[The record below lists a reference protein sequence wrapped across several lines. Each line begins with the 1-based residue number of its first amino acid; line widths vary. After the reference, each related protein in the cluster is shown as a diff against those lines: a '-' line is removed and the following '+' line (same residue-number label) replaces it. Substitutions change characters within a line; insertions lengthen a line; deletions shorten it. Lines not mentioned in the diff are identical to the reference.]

1 MITRESVLKALS
13 HVDDPDLKKDLVTLG
28 MIEDLVI
35 GDKISFTIV
44 LTTPACPMKD
54 MMVNACKT
62 AIRMMVDSEI
72 AVEVSTTS
80 RVRASIPM
88 SETLPGVKHVIA
100 VASGKGGVGK
110 STLSA
115 SLALALSGM
124 GAKVGLLD
132 ADIYGP
138 SVPIMFG
145 VRGQRPLMKDDNGK
159 GIILPLEK
167 FGIRLMS
174 IGLLVDEKD
183 AVVWRGPMASSAIR
197 QFITDVDWGELD
209 YLIIDMPPGTGDI
222 HLTIM
227 QTVPVTGVVI
237 VTTPQT
243 VALADAKKAIAMF
256 GQANIKVPIIGL
268 VENMAY
274 FTPAELPNN
283 KYYLFGKE
291 GGRNLAEEYDLPFL
305 GQIPL
310 VQSIREGGDEG
321 VPAMVGKDEISKDA
335 LRTVVSQAVRQIAIR
350 NANLPKTETINV
362 A

>member
-28 MIEDLVI
+28 MIEDLLI

-72 AVEVSTTS
+72 AVEVATTS

-138 SVPIMFG
+138 SVPTMFG
-145 VRGQRPLMKDDNGK
+145 VSASPEMYMKGEKQIMIPVEAK
-159 GIILPLEK
+159 GVKLL
-167 FGIRLMS
+167 S
-174 IGLLVDEKD
+174 IGLMT
-183 AVVWRGPMASSAIR
+183 ARGQAIVWRGPMVSSAFR
-197 QFITDVDWGELD
+197 QFVQDTDWGDLD
-209 YLIIDMPPGTGDI
+209 YLIIDLPPGTGDVQ
-222 HLTIM
+222 LSLV
-227 QTVPVTGVVI
+227 QNVPLTGVVI
-237 VTTPQT
+237 VTTPQEM
-243 VALADAKKAIAMF
+243 ALTDARRAMGMFSMEAVNKKIL
-256 GQANIKVPIIGL
+256 GV
-268 VENMAY
+268 VENMSY
-274 FTPAELPNN
+274 FTPDDAPDK
-283 KYYLFGKE
+283 KYKLFGE
-291 GGRNLAEEYDLPFL
+291 GGGKALSEEYDVPFL
-305 GQIPL
+305 GELPL
-310 VQSIREGGDEG
+310 NPALMKLIDEG
-321 VPAMVGKDEISKDA
+321 NLTSDA
-335 LRTVVSQAVRQIAIR
+335 IELKPYYHVAGALAQQVSMLQIT
-350 NANLPKTETINV
+350 K
-362 A
+362 

>member
-72 AVEVSTTS
+72 LVEVSTTS

-115 SLALALSGM
+115 SLALSLSGM

-138 SVPIMFG
+138 SVPTMFG
-145 VRGQRPLMKDDNGK
+145 VSASPEMYMKGEKQIMIPVEAK
-159 GIILPLEK
+159 GVKLL
-167 FGIRLMS
+167 S
-174 IGLLVDEKD
+174 IGLMT
-183 AVVWRGPMASSAIR
+183 ARGQAIVWRGPMVSSAFR
-197 QFITDVDWGELD
+197 QFVQDTDWGDLD
-209 YLIIDMPPGTGDI
+209 YLIIDLPPGTGDVQ
-222 HLTIM
+222 LSLV
-227 QTVPVTGVVI
+227 QNVPLTGVVI
-237 VTTPQT
+237 VTTPQEM
-243 VALADAKKAIAMF
+243 ALTDARRAMGMFSMEAVNKKIL
-256 GQANIKVPIIGL
+256 GV
-268 VENMAY
+268 VENMSY
-274 FTPAELPNN
+274 FTPEDAPDK
-283 KYYLFGKE
+283 KYKLFGE
-291 GGRNLAEEYDLPFL
+291 GGGKALSEEYGVPFL
-305 GQIPL
+305 GELPL
-310 VQSIREGGDEG
+310 NPALMKLIDEG
-321 VPAMVGKDEISKDA
+321 HLTSDA
-335 LRTVVSQAVRQIAIR
+335 IELKPYYQVAGALAQQVSMLQIT
-350 NANLPKTETINV
+350 K
-362 A
+362 

>member
-138 SVPIMFG
+138 SVPTMFG
-145 VRGQRPLMKDDNGK
+145 VSASPEMYMKGEKQIMIPVEAK
-159 GIILPLEK
+159 GVKLL
-167 FGIRLMS
+167 S
-174 IGLLVDEKD
+174 IGLMT
-183 AVVWRGPMASSAIR
+183 ARGQAIVWRGPMVSSAFR
-197 QFITDVDWGELD
+197 QFVQDTDWGDLD
-209 YLIIDMPPGTGDI
+209 YLIIDLPPGTGDVQ
-222 HLTIM
+222 LSLV
-227 QTVPVTGVVI
+227 QNVPLTGVVI
-237 VTTPQT
+237 VTTPQEM
-243 VALADAKKAIAMF
+243 ALTDARRAMGMFSMEAVNKKIL
-256 GQANIKVPIIGL
+256 GV
-268 VENMAY
+268 VENMSY
-274 FTPAELPNN
+274 FTPDDAPDK
-283 KYYLFGKE
+283 KYKLFGE
-291 GGRNLAEEYDLPFL
+291 GGGKALSEEYDVPFL
-305 GQIPL
+305 GELPL
-310 VQSIREGGDEG
+310 NPALMKLIDEG
-321 VPAMVGKDEISKDA
+321 NLTSDA
-335 LRTVVSQAVRQIAIR
+335 TELKPYYQVAGALAQQVSMLQIT
-350 NANLPKTETINV
+350 K
-362 A
+362 

>member
-1 MITRESVLKALS
+1 
-13 HVDDPDLKKDLVTLG
+13 
-28 MIEDLVI
+28 VI

-138 SVPIMFG
+138 SVPTMFG
-145 VRGQRPLMKDDNGK
+145 VSASPEMYMKGEKQIMIPVEAK
-159 GIILPLEK
+159 GVK
-167 FGIRLMS
+167 LMS
-174 IGLLVDEKD
+174 IGLMT
-183 AVVWRGPMASSAIR
+183 ARGQAIVWRGPMVSSAFK
-197 QFITDVDWGELD
+197 QFVQDTDWGDLD
-209 YLIIDMPPGTGDI
+209 YLIIDLPPGTGDVQ
-222 HLTIM
+222 LSLV
-227 QTVPVTGVVI
+227 QNVPLTGVVI
-237 VTTPQT
+237 VTTPQEM
-243 VALADAKKAIAMF
+243 ALTDARRAMGMFSMEAVNKKIL
-256 GQANIKVPIIGL
+256 GV
-268 VENMAY
+268 VENMSY
-274 FTPAELPNN
+274 FTPDDAPDK
-283 KYYLFGKE
+283 KYRLFGE
-291 GGRNLAEEYDLPFL
+291 GGGKALSEEYNVPFL
-305 GQIPL
+305 GELPL
-310 VQSIREGGDEG
+310 NPALMKLIDEG
-321 VPAMVGKDEISKDA
+321 NLTSDA
-335 LRTVVSQAVRQIAIR
+335 IELKPYYQVAGALAQQVSMLQIT
-350 NANLPKTETINV
+350 K
-362 A
+362 

>member
-1 MITRESVLKALS
+1 MITRESVLQALS

-35 GDKISFTIV
+35 GDKITFTIV

-138 SVPIMFG
+138 SVPTMFG
-145 VRGQRPLMKDDNGK
+145 VSASPEMYMKGEKQIMIPVEAK
-159 GIILPLEK
+159 GVKLL
-167 FGIRLMS
+167 S
-174 IGLLVDEKD
+174 IGLMT
-183 AVVWRGPMASSAIR
+183 ARGQAIVWRGPMVSSAFR
-197 QFITDVDWGELD
+197 QFVQDTDWGDLD
-209 YLIIDMPPGTGDI
+209 YLIIDLPPGTGDVQ
-222 HLTIM
+222 LSLV
-227 QTVPVTGVVI
+227 QNVPLTGVVI
-237 VTTPQT
+237 VTTPQEM
-243 VALADAKKAIAMF
+243 ALTDARRAMGMFSMEAVNKKILC
-256 GQANIKVPIIGL
+256 V
-268 VENMAY
+268 VENMSY
-274 FTPAELPNN
+274 FTPDDAPDK
-283 KYYLFGKE
+283 KYKLFGE
-291 GGRNLAEEYDLPFL
+291 GGGKALSEEYNVPFL
-305 GQIPL
+305 GELPL
-310 VQSIREGGDEG
+310 NPALMKLIDEG
-321 VPAMVGKDEISKDA
+321 NLTSDA
-335 LRTVVSQAVRQIAIR
+335 IELKPYYQVAGALAQQVSMLQIT
-350 NANLPKTETINV
+350 K
-362 A
+362 

>member
-1 MITRESVLKALS
+1 MITRESVLQALS

-35 GDKISFTIV
+35 GDKITFTIV

-138 SVPIMFG
+138 SVPTMFG
-145 VRGQRPLMKDDNGK
+145 VSASPEMYMKGEKQIMIPVEAK
-159 GIILPLEK
+159 GVKLL
-167 FGIRLMS
+167 S
-174 IGLLVDEKD
+174 IGLMT
-183 AVVWRGPMASSAIR
+183 ARGQAIVWRGPMVSSAFR
-197 QFITDVDWGELD
+197 QFVQDTDWGDLD
-209 YLIIDMPPGTGDI
+209 YLIIDLPPGTGDVQ
-222 HLTIM
+222 LSLV
-227 QTVPVTGVVI
+227 QNVPLTGVVI
-237 VTTPQT
+237 VTTPQEM
-243 VALADAKKAIAMF
+243 ALTDARRAMGMFSMEAVNKKIL
-256 GQANIKVPIIGL
+256 GV
-268 VENMAY
+268 VENMSY
-274 FTPAELPNN
+274 FTPDDAPDK
-283 KYYLFGKE
+283 KYKLFGE
-291 GGRNLAEEYDLPFL
+291 GGGKALSEEYNVPFL
-305 GQIPL
+305 GELPL
-310 VQSIREGGDEG
+310 NPALMKLIDEG
-321 VPAMVGKDEISKDA
+321 NLTSDA
-335 LRTVVSQAVRQIAIR
+335 IELKPYYQVAGALAQQVSMLQIT
-350 NANLPKTETINV
+350 K
-362 A
+362 

>member
-35 GDKISFTIV
+35 GDKINFTIV

-138 SVPIMFG
+138 SVPTMFG
-145 VRGQRPLMKDDNGK
+145 VSASPEMYMKGEKQIMIPVEAK
-159 GIILPLEK
+159 GVKLL
-167 FGIRLMS
+167 S
-174 IGLLVDEKD
+174 IGLMT
-183 AVVWRGPMASSAIR
+183 ARGQAIVWRGPMVSSAFR
-197 QFITDVDWGELD
+197 QFVQDTDWGDLD
-209 YLIIDMPPGTGDI
+209 YLIIDLPPGTGDVQ
-222 HLTIM
+222 LSLV
-227 QTVPVTGVVI
+227 QNVPLTGVVI
-237 VTTPQT
+237 VTTPQEM
-243 VALADAKKAIAMF
+243 ALTDARRAMGMFSMEAVNKKIL
-256 GQANIKVPIIGL
+256 GV
-268 VENMAY
+268 VENMSY
-274 FTPAELPNN
+274 FTPDDAPDK
-283 KYYLFGKE
+283 KYKLFGE
-291 GGRNLAEEYDLPFL
+291 GGGKALSEEYNVPFL
-305 GQIPL
+305 GELPL
-310 VQSIREGGDEG
+310 NPALMKLIDEG
-321 VPAMVGKDEISKDA
+321 NLTSDA
-335 LRTVVSQAVRQIAIR
+335 IELKPYYQVAGALAQQVSMLQIT
-350 NANLPKTETINV
+350 K
-362 A
+362 

>member
-72 AVEVSTTS
+72 AVEVATTS

-138 SVPIMFG
+138 SVPTMFG
-145 VRGQRPLMKDDNGK
+145 VSASPEMYMKGEKQIMIPVEAK
-159 GIILPLEK
+159 GVKLL
-167 FGIRLMS
+167 S
-174 IGLLVDEKD
+174 IGLMT
-183 AVVWRGPMASSAIR
+183 ARGQAIVWRGPMVSSAFK
-197 QFITDVDWGELD
+197 QFVQDTDWGDLD
-209 YLIIDMPPGTGDI
+209 YLIIDLPPGTGDVQ
-222 HLTIM
+222 LSLV
-227 QTVPVTGVVI
+227 QNVPLTGVVI
-237 VTTPQT
+237 VTTPQEM
-243 VALADAKKAIAMF
+243 ALTDARRAMGMFSMEAVNKKIL
-256 GQANIKVPIIGL
+256 GV
-268 VENMAY
+268 VENMSY
-274 FTPAELPNN
+274 FTPDDAPDK
-283 KYYLFGKE
+283 KYKLFGE
-291 GGRNLAEEYDLPFL
+291 GGGKALSEEYNVPFL
-305 GQIPL
+305 GELPL
-310 VQSIREGGDEG
+310 NPALMKLIDEG
-321 VPAMVGKDEISKDA
+321 NLTSDA
-335 LRTVVSQAVRQIAIR
+335 IELKPYYQVAGALAQQVSMLQVT
-350 NANLPKTETINV
+350 K
-362 A
+362 

>member
-138 SVPIMFG
+138 SVPTMFG
-145 VRGQRPLMKDDNGK
+145 VSASPEMYMKGEKQIMIPVEAK
-159 GIILPLEK
+159 GVKLL
-167 FGIRLMS
+167 S
-174 IGLLVDEKD
+174 IGLMT
-183 AVVWRGPMASSAIR
+183 ARGQAIVWRGPMVSSAFK
-197 QFITDVDWGELD
+197 QFVQDTDWGDLD
-209 YLIIDMPPGTGDI
+209 YLIIDLPPGTGDVQ
-222 HLTIM
+222 LSLV
-227 QTVPVTGVVI
+227 QNVPLTGVVI
-237 VTTPQT
+237 VTTPQEM
-243 VALADAKKAIAMF
+243 ALTDARRAMGMFSMESVNKKIL
-256 GQANIKVPIIGL
+256 GV
-268 VENMAY
+268 VENMSY
-274 FTPAELPNN
+274 FTPDDAPDK
-283 KYYLFGKE
+283 KYKLFGE
-291 GGRNLAEEYDLPFL
+291 GGGKALSEEYNVPFL
-305 GQIPL
+305 GELPL
-310 VQSIREGGDEG
+310 NPALMKLIDEG
-321 VPAMVGKDEISKDA
+321 NLTSDA
-335 LRTVVSQAVRQIAIR
+335 IELKPYYQVAGALAQQVSMLQIT
-350 NANLPKTETINV
+350 K
-362 A
+362 

>member
-138 SVPIMFG
+138 SVPTMFG
-145 VRGQRPLMKDDNGK
+145 VSASPEMYMKGEKQIMIPVEAK
-159 GIILPLEK
+159 GVKLL
-167 FGIRLMS
+167 S
-174 IGLLVDEKD
+174 IGLMT
-183 AVVWRGPMASSAIR
+183 ARGQAIVWRGPMVSSAFR
-197 QFITDVDWGELD
+197 QFVQDTDWGDLD
-209 YLIIDMPPGTGDI
+209 YLIIDLPPGTGDVQ
-222 HLTIM
+222 LSLV
-227 QTVPVTGVVI
+227 QNVPLTGVVI
-237 VTTPQT
+237 VTTPQEM
-243 VALADAKKAIAMF
+243 ALTDARRAMGMFSMEAVNKKIL
-256 GQANIKVPIIGL
+256 GV
-268 VENMAY
+268 VENMSY
-274 FTPAELPNN
+274 FTPDDAPDK
-283 KYYLFGKE
+283 KYKLFGE
-291 GGRNLAEEYDLPFL
+291 GGGKALSEEYNVPFL
-305 GQIPL
+305 GELPL
-310 VQSIREGGDEG
+310 NPALMKLIDEG
-321 VPAMVGKDEISKDA
+321 NLTSDA
-335 LRTVVSQAVRQIAIR
+335 IELKPYYQVAGALAQQVSMLQIT
-350 NANLPKTETINV
+350 K
-362 A
+362 

>member
-72 AVEVSTTS
+72 MVDVSTTS

-115 SLALALSGM
+115 SLVLALSGM

-138 SVPIMFG
+138 SVPTMFG
-145 VRGQRPLMKDDNGK
+145 VSASPEMYMKGEKQIMIPVEAK
-159 GIILPLEK
+159 GVKLL
-167 FGIRLMS
+167 S
-174 IGLLVDEKD
+174 IGLMT
-183 AVVWRGPMASSAIR
+183 ARGQAIVWRGPMVSSAFK
-197 QFITDVDWGELD
+197 QFVQDTDWGDLD
-209 YLIIDMPPGTGDI
+209 YLIIDLPPGTGDVQ
-222 HLTIM
+222 LSLV
-227 QTVPVTGVVI
+227 QNVPLTGVVI
-237 VTTPQT
+237 VTTPQEM
-243 VALADAKKAIAMF
+243 ALTDARRAMGMFSMEAVNKKIL
-256 GQANIKVPIIGL
+256 GV
-268 VENMAY
+268 VENMSY
-274 FTPAELPNN
+274 FTPDDAPDK
-283 KYYLFGKE
+283 KYKLFGE
-291 GGRNLAEEYDLPFL
+291 GGGKALSEEYDVPFL
-305 GQIPL
+305 GELPL
-310 VQSIREGGDEG
+310 NPALMKLIDEG
-321 VPAMVGKDEISKDA
+321 NLTSDA
-335 LRTVVSQAVRQIAIR
+335 IELKPYYQVAGALAQQVSMLQIT
-350 NANLPKTETINV
+350 K
-362 A
+362 

>member
-72 AVEVSTTS
+72 MVDVSTTS
-80 RVRASIPM
+80 RVRGSIPM
-88 SETLPGVKHVIA
+88 SDTLPGVKHVIA

-138 SVPIMFG
+138 SVPTMFG
-145 VRGQRPLMKDDNGK
+145 VSASPEMYMKGDKQIMIPVEAK
-159 GIILPLEK
+159 GVK
-167 FGIRLMS
+167 LMS
-174 IGLLVDEKD
+174 IGLMT
-183 AVVWRGPMASSAIR
+183 ARGQAIVWRGPMVSSAFK
-197 QFITDVDWGELD
+197 QFVQDTDWGDLD
-209 YLIIDMPPGTGDI
+209 YLIIDLPPGTGDAY
-222 HLTIM
+222 LTVAKDLKPDSAIL
-227 QTVPVTGVVI
+227 
-237 VTTPQT
+237 VTTESP
-243 VALADAKKAIAMF
+243 LAVQDTLKSKILF
-256 GQANIKVPIIGL
+256 EKLNISILGYI
-268 VENMAY
+268 
-274 FTPAELPNN
+274 NN
-283 KYYLFGKE
+283 
-291 GGRNLAEEYDLPFL
+291 
-305 GQIPL
+305 
-310 VQSIREGGDEG
+310 
-321 VPAMVGKDEISKDA
+321 MVGSSSSGTGTENDITNILGLDLLGSIPMDN
-335 LRTVVSQAVRQIAIR
+335 AVADF
-350 NANLPKTETINV
+350 NLIESTKLFESTYNNLKIII
-362 A
+362 

>member
-1 MITRESVLKALS
+1 LS

-138 SVPIMFG
+138 SVPTMFG
-145 VRGQRPLMKDDNGK
+145 VSASPEMYMKGEKQIMIPVEAK
-159 GIILPLEK
+159 GVKLL
-167 FGIRLMS
+167 S
-174 IGLLVDEKD
+174 IGLMT
-183 AVVWRGPMASSAIR
+183 ARGQAIVWRGPMVSSAFR
-197 QFITDVDWGELD
+197 QFVQDTDWGDLD
-209 YLIIDMPPGTGDI
+209 YLIIDLPPGTGDVQ
-222 HLTIM
+222 LSLV
-227 QTVPVTGVVI
+227 QNVPLTGVVI
-237 VTTPQT
+237 VTTPQEM
-243 VALADAKKAIAMF
+243 ALTDARRAMGMFSMEAVNKKIL
-256 GQANIKVPIIGL
+256 GV
-268 VENMAY
+268 VENMSY
-274 FTPAELPNN
+274 FTPDDAPDK
-283 KYYLFGKE
+283 KYKLFGE
-291 GGRNLAEEYDLPFL
+291 GGGKALSEEYNVPFL
-305 GQIPL
+305 GELPL
-310 VQSIREGGDEG
+310 NPALMKLIDEG
-321 VPAMVGKDEISKDA
+321 NLTSDA
-335 LRTVVSQAVRQIAIR
+335 IELKPYYQVAGALAQQVSMLQIT
-350 NANLPKTETINV
+350 K
-362 A
+362 

>member
-1 MITRESVLKALS
+1 MITRESVLQALS

-88 SETLPGVKHVIA
+88 SETLPGLKHVIA

-138 SVPIMFG
+138 SVPTMFG
-145 VRGQRPLMKDDNGK
+145 VSASPEMYMKGDKQIMIPVEAK
-159 GIILPLEK
+159 GVKLL
-167 FGIRLMS
+167 S
-174 IGLLVDEKD
+174 IGLMT
-183 AVVWRGPMASSAIR
+183 ARGQAIVWRGPMVSSAFK
-197 QFITDVDWGELD
+197 QFVQDTDWGDLD
-209 YLIIDMPPGTGDI
+209 YLIIDLPPGTGDVQ
-222 HLTIM
+222 LSLV
-227 QTVPVTGVVI
+227 QNVPLTGVVI
-237 VTTPQT
+237 VTTPQEM
-243 VALADAKKAIAMF
+243 ALTDARRAMGMF
-256 GQANIKVPIIGL
+256 SMEAVNKQILGV
-268 VENMAY
+268 VENMSY
-274 FTPAELPNN
+274 FTPDDAPEK
-283 KYYLFGKE
+283 KYKLFGE
-291 GGRNLAEEYDLPFL
+291 GGGKALSEEYNVPFL
-305 GQIPL
+305 GELPL
-310 VQSIREGGDEG
+310 NPALMKLIDEG
-321 VPAMVGKDEISKDA
+321 NLTSDA
-335 LRTVVSQAVRQIAIR
+335 IELKPYYQVAGALAQQVSMLQIT
-350 NANLPKTETINV
+350 K
-362 A
+362 

>member
-1 MITRESVLKALS
+1 MITRESVLQALS

-138 SVPIMFG
+138 SVPTMFG
-145 VRGQRPLMKDDNGK
+145 VSASPEMYMKGEKQIMIPVEAK
-159 GIILPLEK
+159 GVKLL
-167 FGIRLMS
+167 S
-174 IGLLVDEKD
+174 IGLMT
-183 AVVWRGPMASSAIR
+183 ARGQAIVWRGPMVSSAFK
-197 QFITDVDWGELD
+197 QFVQDTDWGDLD
-209 YLIIDMPPGTGDI
+209 YLIIDLPPGTGDVQ
-222 HLTIM
+222 LSLV
-227 QTVPVTGVVI
+227 QNVPLTGVVI
-237 VTTPQT
+237 VTTPQEM
-243 VALADAKKAIAMF
+243 ALTDARRAMGMFSMEAVNKKIL
-256 GQANIKVPIIGL
+256 GV
-268 VENMAY
+268 VENMSY
-274 FTPAELPNN
+274 FTPDDAPDK
-283 KYYLFGKE
+283 KYRLFGE
-291 GGRNLAEEYDLPFL
+291 GGGKALSEEYNVPFL
-305 GQIPL
+305 GELPL
-310 VQSIREGGDEG
+310 NPALMKLIDEG
-321 VPAMVGKDEISKDA
+321 NLTSDA
-335 LRTVVSQAVRQIAIR
+335 IELKPYYQVAGALAQQVSMLQIT
-350 NANLPKTETINV
+350 K
-362 A
+362 

>member
-1 MITRESVLKALS
+1 MITRESVLQALS

-35 GDKISFTIV
+35 GDKITFTIV

-138 SVPIMFG
+138 SVPTMFG
-145 VRGQRPLMKDDNGK
+145 VSASPEMYMKGEKQIMIPVEAK
-159 GIILPLEK
+159 GVK
-167 FGIRLMS
+167 LMS
-174 IGLLVDEKD
+174 IGLMT
-183 AVVWRGPMASSAIR
+183 ARGQAIVWRGPMVSSAFK
-197 QFITDVDWGELD
+197 QFVQDTDWGDLD
-209 YLIIDMPPGTGDI
+209 YLIIDLPPGTGDVQ
-222 HLTIM
+222 LSLV
-227 QTVPVTGVVI
+227 QNVPLTGVVI
-237 VTTPQT
+237 VTTPQEM
-243 VALADAKKAIAMF
+243 ALTDARRAMGMFSMEAVNKKIL
-256 GQANIKVPIIGL
+256 GV
-268 VENMAY
+268 VENMSY
-274 FTPAELPNN
+274 FTPDDAPDK
-283 KYYLFGKE
+283 KYRLFGE
-291 GGRNLAEEYDLPFL
+291 GGGKALSEEYNVPFL
-305 GQIPL
+305 GELPL
-310 VQSIREGGDEG
+310 NPALMKLIDEG
-321 VPAMVGKDEISKDA
+321 NLTSDA
-335 LRTVVSQAVRQIAIR
+335 IELKPYYQVAGALAQQVSMLQIT
-350 NANLPKTETINV
+350 K
-362 A
+362 

>member
-72 AVEVSTTS
+72 AVEVATTS

-138 SVPIMFG
+138 SVPTMFG
-145 VRGQRPLMKDDNGK
+145 VSASPEMYMKGEKQIMIPVEAK
-159 GIILPLEK
+159 GVKLL
-167 FGIRLMS
+167 S
-174 IGLLVDEKD
+174 IGLMT
-183 AVVWRGPMASSAIR
+183 ARGQAIVWRGPMVSSAFK
-197 QFITDVDWGELD
+197 QFVQDTDWGDLD
-209 YLIIDMPPGTGDI
+209 YLIIDLPPGTGDVQ
-222 HLTIM
+222 LSLV
-227 QTVPVTGVVI
+227 QNVPLTGVVI
-237 VTTPQT
+237 VTTPQEM
-243 VALADAKKAIAMF
+243 ALTDARRAMGMFSMEAVNKKIL
-256 GQANIKVPIIGL
+256 GV
-268 VENMAY
+268 VENMSY
-274 FTPAELPNN
+274 FTPDDAPDK
-283 KYYLFGKE
+283 KYRLFGE
-291 GGRNLAEEYDLPFL
+291 GGGKALSEEYNVPFL
-305 GQIPL
+305 GELPL
-310 VQSIREGGDEG
+310 NPALMKLIDEG
-321 VPAMVGKDEISKDA
+321 NLTSDA
-335 LRTVVSQAVRQIAIR
+335 IELKPYYQVAGALAQQVSMLQVT
-350 NANLPKTETINV
+350 K
-362 A
+362 

>member
-35 GDKISFTIV
+35 GEKISFTIV

-72 AVEVSTTS
+72 VVEVSTTS

-115 SLALALSGM
+115 SLALSLSGM

-138 SVPIMFG
+138 SVPTMFG
-145 VRGQRPLMKDDNGK
+145 VSASPEMYMKGEKQIMIPVEAK
-159 GIILPLEK
+159 GVKLL
-167 FGIRLMS
+167 S
-174 IGLLVDEKD
+174 IGLMT
-183 AVVWRGPMASSAIR
+183 ARGQAIVWRGPMVSSAFR
-197 QFITDVDWGELD
+197 QFVQDTDWGDLD
-209 YLIIDMPPGTGDI
+209 YLIIDLPPGTGDVQ
-222 HLTIM
+222 LSLV
-227 QTVPVTGVVI
+227 QNVPLTGVVI
-237 VTTPQT
+237 VTTPQEM
-243 VALADAKKAIAMF
+243 ALTDARRAMGMFSMEAVNKKIL
-256 GQANIKVPIIGL
+256 GV
-268 VENMAY
+268 VENMSY
-274 FTPAELPNN
+274 FTPEDAPDK
-283 KYYLFGKE
+283 KYKLFGE
-291 GGRNLAEEYDLPFL
+291 GGGKALSEEYGVPFL
-305 GQIPL
+305 GELPL
-310 VQSIREGGDEG
+310 NPALMKLIDEG
-321 VPAMVGKDEISKDA
+321 HLTSDA
-335 LRTVVSQAVRQIAIR
+335 IELKPYYQVAGALAQQVSMLQIT
-350 NANLPKTETINV
+350 K
-362 A
+362 